1 MIAACPKCAA
11 RYRIDVAKLRPEGA
25 RLRCSRCETVF
36 RVQPDAEEL
45 SAAPAP
51 LRAPAAAPRSAA
63 PALAPAPAPQRVAP
77 RAMPARSAPAAEMPA
92 GDPAKRVLIAHP
104 EIEAG
109 KAVADAL
116 SSWGLA
122 PLLVHDGVEALLQIQ
137 RMLPKVVV
145 LDAALP
151 KMFGFQ
157 ICEIMKRN
165 EQLRVIPVV
174 LIGAIH
180 DQDRYRR
187 PPPEELYGADAYV
200 ERHQLPDALAELLV
214 RFGLGGGGSAAVSQ
228 REPAPAPVAAPA
240 PVMRPA
246 APTPAPRPPA
256 AAPAP
261 ARAARPAP
269 PAPAPI
275 AAPAPAA
282 RSAAPAPA
290 AADPELE
297 KANRLARIIVSDVI
311 LYNTEKFEAAVRAGN
326 VVNALA
332 AELEEGYS
340 LFASRVDPRVGD
352 PREYLQRELVRVART
367 RGMK

>member
-36 RVQPDAEEL
+36 RVQPEAAEL
-45 SAAPAP
+45 AAAPAP
-51 LRAPAAAPRSAA
+51 AATRAPAPRSAA
-63 PALAPAPAPQRVAP
+63 PAAAPTPQRVAP
-77 RAMPARSAPAAEMPA
+77 RAMPARAAAVAEAPT
-92 GDPAKRVLIAHP
+92 GDPEKRVLIAHP
-104 EIEAG
+104 EVESG

-116 SSWGLA
+116 ASWGLS
-122 PLLVHDGVEALLQIQ
+122 PLLVHDGVEAMLQIQ
-137 RMLPKVVV
+137 RTLPKVVV

-187 PPPEELYGADAYV
+187 PPPDELYGADAYV
-200 ERHQLPDALAELLV
+200 ERHELPDALADLLV
-214 RFGLGGGGSAAVSQ
+214 RFGLGGAVAPAPVPVPAPAPAPAPRPAPRAAAPAPAPPPAPI
-228 REPAPAPVAAPA
+228 RAARPAAPAPAPVA
-240 PVMRPA
+240 
-246 APTPAPRPPA
+246 T
-256 AAPAP
+256 
-261 ARAARPAP
+261 
-269 PAPAPI
+269 
-275 AAPAPAA
+275 PAPAA
-282 RSAAPAPA
+282 KPA

-297 KANRLARIIVSDVI
+297 KAQRLARIIVSDVI
-311 LYNTEKFEAAVRAGN
+311 LYNSEKFAAAVRAGN
-326 VVNALA
+326 VVDALA
-332 AELEEGYS
+332 TELEEGYS

-352 PREYLQRELVRVART
+352 PREYLQRELVRVARS

>member
-1 MIAACPKCAA
+1 MIAACPQCAA

-36 RVQPDAEEL
+36 RVQPDANEAPVAPPETRT
-45 SAAPAP
+45 SAAP
-51 LRAPAAAPRSAA
+51 PRVS
-63 PALAPAPAPQRVAP
+63 APAPAPAVQRGAARP
-77 RAMPARSAPAAEMPA
+77 MPARAAASEAPV
-92 GDPAKRVLIAHP
+92 GDPARRVLIAHP
-104 EIEAG
+104 EVEAG
-109 KAVADAL
+109 KTIADAL
-116 SSWGLA
+116 SSWGLS

-137 RMLPKVVV
+137 RTLPKVVV

-200 ERHQLPDALAELLV
+200 ERHQLPDALADLLV
-214 RFGLGGGGSAAVSQ
+214 RFGLGGATPAA
-228 REPAPAPVAAPA
+228 PASAPVAAPA
-240 PVMRPA
+240 PALRPI
-246 APTPAPRPPA
+246 
-256 AAPAP
+256 APAP
-261 ARAARPAP
+261 AARPLA

-275 AAPAPAA
+275 AAPAPARA
-282 RSAAPAPA
+282 PRPAAPAPA
-290 AADPELE
+290 PGAAPAPSAADPELE

-311 LYNTEKFEAAVRAGN
+311 LYNPEKFEAAVRAGD

-352 PREYLQRELVRVART
+352 PREYLQRELVRVARS

>member
-1 MIAACPKCAA
+1 MIAACPKCPA

-36 RVQPDAEEL
+36 RVQPEADEMP
-45 SAAPAP
+45 AAPAAM
-51 LRAPAAAPRSAA
+51 RAPATPRSA
-63 PALAPAPAPQRVAP
+63 APAPAPQRVAP
-77 RAMPARSAPAAEMPA
+77 RLVPARSAPAVQAIS

-104 EIEAG
+104 EVDAG

-116 SSWGLA
+116 ASWGLT
-122 PLLVHDGVEALLQIQ
+122 PLLVHDGVEAMLQIQ
-137 RMLPKVVV
+137 RTLPKVVV

-165 EQLRVIPVV
+165 EQLRLIPVI

-187 PPPEELYGADAYV
+187 PPPDELYGADAYV
-200 ERHQLPDALAELLV
+200 ERHQLPDALADLLV
-214 RFGLGGGGSAAVSQ
+214 RFGLGAASAVAP
-228 REPAPAPVAAPA
+228 EPRIAQPA
-240 PVMRPA
+240 PVMRSVAPA
-246 APTPAPRPPA
+246 PAPRPA
-256 AAPAP
+256 A
-261 ARAARPAP
+261 
-269 PAPAPI
+269 
-275 AAPAPAA
+275 
-282 RSAAPAPA
+282 AAPAPA

-311 LYNTEKFEAAVRAGN
+311 LYNAEKFEAAVRAGD
-326 VVNALA
+326 VVTALA

-352 PREYLQRELVRVART
+352 AREYLQRELVRVARS

>member
-1 MIAACPKCAA
+1 
-11 RYRIDVAKLRPEGA
+11 
-25 RLRCSRCETVF
+25 
-36 RVQPDAEEL
+36 
-45 SAAPAP
+45 
-51 LRAPAAAPRSAA
+51 
-63 PALAPAPAPQRVAP
+63 
-77 RAMPARSAPAAEMPA
+77 MPARSAPAAPASA

-104 EIEAG
+104 EVEAS

-116 SSWGLA
+116 SSWGLS
-122 PLLVHDGVEALLQIQ
+122 PLLVHDGVEAMLQIQ
-137 RMLPKVVV
+137 RTLPKVVV

-187 PPPEELYGADAYV
+187 PPPEELYGADAYL
-200 ERHQLPDALAELLV
+200 ERHQLPDGLADLLV
-214 RFGLGGGGSAAVSQ
+214 RFGLRGAS
-228 REPAPAPVAAPA
+228 
-240 PVMRPA
+240 PA
-246 APTPAPRPPA
+246 APE
-256 AAPAP
+256 
-261 ARAARPAP
+261 

-275 AAPAPAA
+275 ADPAPVLRPATPAPAPRAPVPAPASARVARPAAPAAIPAPAPAA
-282 RSAAPAPA
+282 RPAAPAPT

-326 VVNALA
+326 VVTALA

-352 PREYLQRELVRVART
+352 PREYLQRELVRVARS

>member
-36 RVQPDAEEL
+36 RVSPDA
-45 SAAPAP
+45 AAEP
-51 LRAPAAAPRSAA
+51 
-63 PALAPAPAPQRVAP
+63 PAPQVSRATAPVPAAPPRIAP
-77 RAMPARSAPAAEMPA
+77 RAVSARGSAAADAPS

-104 EIEAG
+104 EVEAG
-109 KAVADAL
+109 KVVADAL
-116 SSWGLA
+116 SSWGLS
-122 PLLVHDGVEALLQIQ
+122 PLLVHDGVEAILQIQ

-187 PPPEELYGADAYV
+187 PPPEELYGADAYL
-200 ERHQLPDALAELLV
+200 ERQQLPDALAELLV
-214 RFGLGGGGSAAVSQ
+214 RFGLRSAP
-228 REPAPAPVAAPA
+228 PAPAPRAAAPA
-240 PVMRPA
+240 PR
-246 APTPAPRPPA
+246 APVPAPD
-256 AAPAP
+256 PAP

-269 PAPAPI
+269 A
-275 AAPAPAA
+275 AAPAP
-282 RSAAPAPA
+282 S

-297 KANRLARIIVSDVI
+297 KASRLARIIVSDVI
-311 LYNTEKFEAAVRAGN
+311 LYNAEKFEAAVRAGN
-326 VVNALA
+326 VVSALA
-332 AELEEGYS
+332 AELEEGYT

-352 PREYLQRELVRVART
+352 PREYLQRELVRVARS